1 MAQETSTEESESQV
15 PFEWLTNF
23 SSLAQYLNPDTLFPT
38 AKNKYNRQLQVLH
51 VGCGSSTLGEALL
64 QTFPR
69 YNHVVNVDSD
79 IETLAGMKHRW
90 LRLVE
95 KYMEVHGVTANEL
108 PFSGT
113 LCYSFMNFQ
122 QNTNGSSI
130 SNDNDNENENISGL
144 DPLSSQKFDLI
155 LDKSTLDCLLCSDD
169 GAAGLLCTV
178 YKHLKR
184 GGVYFLISFHHV
196 DMVMQLL
203 QCPGADWNIQKFV
216 AERSVDSPKTVKK
229 NEAMLY
235 EDVNRMFQA
244 ENVAELGID
253 KEHKNNHDDNHDDDE
268 ICRKDDMK
276 CVSSAWQSGSFAP
289 DQDYGKTINV
299 FICRRNDS
307 QETNSQDV
315 LDFEAVRMHIHAA
328 NDDYYKKNNP
338 MVTHVRVQELRTRF
352 HKEIQ
357 KRPSRGDEDDSDDPI
372 LPLELCYE
380 LLFTEAEKEHLP
392 YDFFLE
398 DYEAYVQDHQND
410 DEKRTKKGMTF
421 EGAVKFLEVM
431 Q

>member
-1 MAQETSTEESESQV
+1 MAQETSTEEPV

-23 SSLAQYLNPDTLFPT
+23 SSLAQYLNPDTLFPVA
-38 AKNKYNRQLQVLH
+38 AKKYNPQLQVLH
-51 VGCGSSTLGEALL
+51 IGCGSSTLGEALF

-69 YNHVVNVDSD
+69 YNHVVNVDVD
-79 IETLAGMKHRW
+79 IELLAGMKQRW

-95 KYMEVHGVTANEL
+95 KYMEVHGVTADEL

-113 LCYSFMNFQ
+113 LCYSYMNFQ
-122 QNTNGSSI
+122 PSA
-130 SNDNDNENENISGL
+130 NDNEIENENENENISGL
-144 DPLSSQKFDLI
+144 DPLSSQKYDLI
-155 LDKSTLDCLLCSDD
+155 LDKSTLDCLLISDD

-178 YKHLKR
+178 YKLLKR

-196 DMVMQLL
+196 DFIMQLL
-203 QCPGADWNIQKFV
+203 EQCPGADWNIQKFV
-216 AERSVDSPKTVKK
+216 VERKGDSLKTVKK

-235 EDVNRMFQA
+235 EGVKRTFQA
-244 ENVAELGID
+244 ENVVELD
-253 KEHKNNHDDNHDDDE
+253 LEKERNDNDEDDE
-268 ICRKDDMK
+268 DEINMCRKDDTK
-276 CVSSAWQSGSFAP
+276 CESSAWESGSFAP
-289 DQDYGKTINV
+289 GQDYLKNVNV

-307 QETNSQDV
+307 QETNLQDE
-315 LDFEAVRMHIHAA
+315 LDFEAVNMHIHAA
-328 NDDYYKKNNP
+328 NEDYYKKNNP
-338 MVTHVRVQELRTRF
+338 MVTHVRVEELRKRF
-352 HKEIQ
+352 QQEIE
-357 KRPSRGDEDDSDDPI
+357 KLPRTGDDDDSDDTI

-380 LLFTEAEKEHLP
+380 ILFTETEKEHLP

-410 DEKRTKKGMTF
+410 DEKSTKQGLTF